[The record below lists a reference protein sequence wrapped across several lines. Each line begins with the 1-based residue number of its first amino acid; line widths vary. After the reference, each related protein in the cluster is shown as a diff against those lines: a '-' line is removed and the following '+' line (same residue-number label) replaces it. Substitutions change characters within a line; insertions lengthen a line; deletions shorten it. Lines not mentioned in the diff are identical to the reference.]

1 LRDCV
6 VMYQRWHHLLF
17 LHWPIDPEELRPLI
31 HNDLEVDTFEGK
43 AYLGLVLFTMSG
55 IRPRFAPPLPCI
67 SSFHEFNVRT
77 YVCQGERGGVWFFSL
92 DAANRLGASL
102 ARSWFKLPYHYA
114 KMDMRNSGS
123 DVSYSGKRL
132 TGRRPACLEA
142 TASISGDA
150 WHAAPG
156 TLDYFLIE
164 RYRLFT
170 ACRNELLTLQVRH
183 TPYPL
188 RRVDSV
194 ECDQSLT
201 TVMGFQVAGE
211 PILHYS
217 DGVSTEIL
225 GLERAV

>member
-1 LRDCV
+1 MRNCV

-17 LHWPIDPEELRPLI
+17 LHWPIDPDALRPHI
-31 HNDLEVDTFEGK
+31 HDDLEVDTFEGK

-55 IRPRFAPPLPCI
+55 IRPRLVPPLPWI

-77 YVCQGERGGVWFFSL
+77 YVRHADRGGVWFFSL
-92 DAANRLGASL
+92 DAANSLGAAL
-102 ARSWFKLPYHYA
+102 ARSLFKLPYHHA
-114 KMDMRNSGS
+114 RMDMRNSGGT
-123 DVSYSGKRL
+123 VRYSGDRL
-132 TGRRPACLEA
+132 TGQRPARVEA
-142 TASISGDA
+142 TAGISGA
-150 WHAAPG
+150 TWLAAPG
-156 TLDYFLIE
+156 TLDNFLIE

-170 ACRNELLTLQVRH
+170 ECRNELLTLQVRH

-194 ECDQSLT
+194 EIDQSLT
-201 TVMGFQVAGE
+201 TALGFDVVGD

-217 DGVSTEIL
+217 DGVSTEIF